1 MSATAAERKPP
12 WRTMR
17 ITLSTDAPKAAAVDL
32 LAIGV
37 RSKKFDKDEELTRL
51 DKALGGV
58 LTDWFKDEGFNA
70 KPNQTL
76 KVPARGRVKAKWVL
90 LVGVGKKA
98 TDVEATRM
106 IAHHAA
112 KASSRQK
119 SAAVV
124 LPEISP
130 ATVRVAAEALHQG
143 AYRYKD
149 YKTGSRKPKGGLS
162 RAALLVDD
170 DKDKALRKA
179 VKDGTAVAECV
190 NLARDLVNG
199 PPNDMNPPR
208 LAEIAK
214 EEAEK
219 LGLEVEVWDKKRITK
234 EGMNLFL
241 AVNRGS
247 AVEPRFIHITYKPE
261 KAQQKVCFVGKGLT
275 FDAGGLCLKPAK
287 SMLNMKCDMAGG
299 ATTIGLVLAA
309 ARLKLPV
316 EVHAIVGSTENMT
329 GADAY
334 RPSDV
339 FTSLNGKTVEIINTD
354 AEGRLVLADCIA
366 WAVENLKP
374 DLLVDHAT
382 LTGACMVALGN
393 YRAALYT
400 DDDDVAQ
407 GYQTAAKL
415 ADENLWR
422 MPLDTDLRKTLDSFV
437 ADVKHTGSSYG
448 GSITAALFLKEFV
461 GKTNWVHLDIAGP
474 AFLDSVHGRLPKGG
488 TGFGVSTA
496 VRFLEYLALDTV
508 GDDDD
513 EDESA
518 ASEG

>member
-1 MSATAAERKPP
+1 
-12 WRTMR
+12 MR

-37 RSKKFDKDEELTRL
+37 RSKKFDKDEELTKL

-90 LVGVGKKA
+90 LVGVGTKSS
-98 TDVEATRM
+98 DVEATRM
-106 IAHHAA
+106 IAHQAA

-124 LPEISP
+124 LPEVSP
-130 ATVRVAAEALHQG
+130 ATVRVATEALHQG
-143 AYRYKD
+143 AYRYKQ
-149 YKTGSRKPKGGLS
+149 YKTGARRPKGGLS
-162 RAALLVDD
+162 RAALLVPD
-170 DKDKALRKA
+170 DKNKALRKA
-179 VKDGTAVAECV
+179 VKDGTSVAESV

-199 PPNDMNPPR
+199 PPNDMNP
-208 LAEIAK
+208 LALADISK
-214 EEAEK
+214 TEAEK
-219 LGLEVEVWDKKRITK
+219 LGLTVTIWDKKRLQK

-247 AVEPRFIHITYKPE
+247 AIEPRFIHITYKPE
-261 KAQQKVCFVGKGLT
+261 KAQQKICFVGKGLT
-275 FDAGGLCLKPAK
+275 FDAGGLCLKPPK
-287 SMLNMKCDMAGG
+287 SQIDMKCDMAGG
-299 ATTIGLVLAA
+299 ATTLGLVLAA
-309 ARLKLPV
+309 ARLQLPV
-316 EVHAIVGSTENMT
+316 EVHAIIGSTENMT
-329 GADAY
+329 GAEAY
-334 RPSDV
+334 RPGDV

-354 AEGRLVLADCIA
+354 AEGRLVLADCMA
-366 WAVENLKP
+366 WAVDNVKP
-374 DLLVDHAT
+374 DLMVTHAT
-382 LTGACMVALGN
+382 LTGACMVALGPH
-393 YRAALYT
+393 RAALYS
-400 DDDDVAQ
+400 DDDDTVQ
-407 GYQTAAKL
+407 GYENASGL
-415 ADENLWR
+415 ADEKFWR

-461 GKTNWVHLDIAGP
+461 GKTKWLHLDIAGP
-474 AFLDSVHGRLPKGG
+474 AFNDSVHGRAPKGG
-488 TGFGVSTA
+488 TGFGVATA

-513 EDESA
+513 DDDDDSAADESA
-518 ASEG
+518 AAAS